1 MYIAELRGK
10 LTSNLEKKEDIL
22 TSNVFSFFK
31 YSKRS
36 VFLKSL
42 INRLDLEIS
51 TRDLKEA
58 QFIFWPYFEN
68 NTEPDLVIIAG
79 DYYILFE
86 AKLYSDFGQETPNLK
101 AQLIREIE
109 GGLNEARS
117 MGKKFVLVAVT
128 EDYYYK
134 KYKFKVIDNTSK
146 DFKFKWINWQSISEL
161 LLNLL
166 ETYGEKL
173 PNYLFAKDLYDL
185 LERKKLRSYRSVSNL
200 LDKEL
205 ENLVENIFFPIS
217 RSTLLKD
224 FSGFKVALLNLPKIK
239 KVSNKIFYSKKFFTS
254 FNTDNFMAVNNFGN
268 IFFNKGVENLNE

>member
-86 AKLYSDFGQETPNLK
+86 AKLYSGFGQETPNLK
-101 AQLIREIE
+101 AQLIREVE

-117 MGKKFVLVAVT
+117 IGKRFVLVAIT

-146 DFKFKWINWQSISEL
+146 DFEFKWINWQSISEL

-173 PNYLFAKDLYDL
+173 PDYLFAKDLYDL

-205 ENLVENIFFPIS
+205 DKLVENIFFPIS
-217 RSTLLKD
+217 ESTLLKD
-224 FSGFKVALLNLPKIK
+224 FCGFKVTLLNLPKIK
-239 KVSNKIFYSKKFFTS
+239 KVSNKIFYSKKFFIS
-254 FNTDNFMAVNNFGN
+254 FNTGNLMAVNNFGN
-268 IFFNKGVENLNE
+268 IFFNRRAEDLNE

>member
-1 MYIAELRGK
+1 MYIAELKGK
-10 LTSNLEKKEDIL
+10 LSSNLVKKEDIL

-31 YSKRS
+31 YSKRTI
-36 VFLKSL
+36 FLKSL
-42 INRLDLEIS
+42 MNKLNLEIS
-51 TRDLKEA
+51 TNDLKEA

-86 AKLYSDFGQETPNLK
+86 AKLYSDFGQETPNSK

-117 MGKKFVLVAVT
+117 IGKRFVLVAVT

-134 KYKFKVIDNTSK
+134 KYKFKVIDSTSK
-146 DFKFKWINWQSISEL
+146 DFEFQWINWQSISEL
-161 LLNLL
+161 LLNLI

-173 PNYLFAKDLYDL
+173 PDYLFAKDLYDL

-205 ENLVENIFFPIS
+205 DKLVENIFFPIS
-217 RSTLLKD
+217 ESTLLKD
-224 FSGFKVALLNLPKIK
+224 FCGFKVTLLNLPKIK
-239 KVSNKIFYSKKFFTS
+239 KVSNKIFYSKKFFIS
-254 FNTDNFMAVNNFGN
+254 FNTGNLMAVNNFGN
-268 IFFNKGVENLNE
+268 IFLIEERRT

>member
-1 MYIAELRGK
+1 MYIAELKNK
-10 LTSNLEKKEDIL
+10 LTSKLEKKEDIL

-31 YSKRS
+31 YSKRTI
-36 VFLKSL
+36 FLKSL
-42 INRLDLEIS
+42 INKLNLEIS
-51 TRDLKEA
+51 ANDLKEA

-86 AKLYSDFGQETPNLK
+86 AKLYSDFGQETPNSK

-117 MGKKFVLVAVT
+117 IGKKFALVAVT

-134 KYKFKVIDNTSK
+134 KYKFKAIDKITE
-146 DFKFKWINWQSISEL
+146 DFKFEWINWQSISEI

-166 ETYGEKL
+166 EKYGEKL
-173 PNYLFAKDLYDL
+173 PDYLFAKDLYNL
-185 LERKKLRSYRSVSNL
+185 LERKKLRSYRSISNL

-205 ENLVENIFFPIS
+205 DNLAEDIFFPIDK
-217 RSTLLKD
+217 STLLKD

-239 KVSNKIFYSKKFFTS
+239 KVSDKIFYSKKFFIS
-254 FNTDNFMAVNNFGN
+254 FNTDNIMEINNLRN
-268 IFFNKGVENLNE
+268 IFFNRRVEALNE

>member
-1 MYIAELRGK
+1 MYIAELKNK
-10 LTSNLEKKEDIL
+10 LSSKLEKKEDIL

-31 YSKRS
+31 YSRRTI
-36 VFLKSL
+36 FLKSL
-42 INRLDLEIS
+42 MNKLDLEIS
-51 TRDLKEA
+51 DNDLKEA

-68 NTEPDLVIIAG
+68 NTEPDLVLIAG

-86 AKLYSDFGQETPNLK
+86 AKLYSDFSQETPTTK

-117 MGKKFVLVAVT
+117 MGKRFVLVALT
-128 EDYYYK
+128 ADYYYK
-134 KYKFKVIDNTSK
+134 KYKFKDINNISK
-146 DFKFKWINWQSISEL
+146 DFKFEWINWQSISEL

-166 ETYGEKL
+166 EKYGEKL
-173 PNYLFAKDLYDL
+173 PDYLFAKDLYDL

-205 ENLVENIFFPIS
+205 DNLSENIFFPIS
-217 RSTLLKD
+217 ESTLLKD
-224 FSGFKVALLNLPKIK
+224 FSGFKVALLNLPKIN

-254 FNTDNFMAVNNFGN
+254 FNISNLIAANNFGN
-268 IFFNKGVENLNE
+268 IFFDRRTEN